1 MFLFLEINELVSYL
15 KTKYPKYKYVLLQG
29 VSVNDKLD
37 KLLVKLVPHKDNCF
51 RG

>member
-15 KTKYPKYKYVLLQG
+15 KTRYPKYKYVLLQG
-29 VSVNDKLD
+29 VSKVND
-37 KLLVKLVPHKDNCF
+37 KLVPHKDNCF